1 VKFPALKRYW
11 QRALQGVTT
20 ASMTLA
26 KASLRAQIVAG
37 TPLANPEEW
46 IIRWLFGGAPVT
58 PTYVDEMSAL
68 RLTAY
73 YGCIRVLS
81 ESVST
86 LPIGIYRGDEG
97 QSAEEIDHPLT
108 TLLNDQVND
117 VMTAVVGREVLQSH
131 MVGWGNGFAEIEFNG
146 AGQVQALWPIPP
158 NRVRI
163 ERNGNRDVLFRITDF
178 DNRSITLDKARVF
191 HIPGLGFDGVKG
203 YSPAAIA
210 RRTLG
215 LSVGAEEFGVR
226 FFENDARPGI
236 ALKHPAG
243 LSDKAYNRLKATW
256 QDEHGGVINAW
267 RPRILE
273 EGMDIA
279 QIGLPNADMEFV
291 NTRKFQLTE
300 IARLFRVPPHLIMDL
315 ERGTYSNIEHQS
327 LEFVKF
333 TLRTHLF
340 RWEQA
345 INQKLLMG
353 AEGIYAQHD
362 VDDLL
367 RGDFKTRME
376 GYGFAVQWGIKT
388 RNQIRMIESDPP
400 LPPDQRGDEI
410 MVAQNMVFVTDIEK
424 NRQLAMAGKAAGK
437 DGAPPAEP
445 VGAVPSKANGSARS
459 VYGEK
464 EHAQS

>member
-1 VKFPALKRYW
+1 LKFPALKRYW

-81 ESVST
+81 ESIST
-86 LPIGIYRGDEG
+86 LPIAIYKGKAATRRNEANVEVPG
-97 QSAEEIDHPLT
+97 HPLRAI
-108 TLLNDQVND
+108 LNDQSND
-117 VMTAVVGREVLQSH
+117 IMTAVVAREVLQSH
-131 MVGWGNGFAEIEFNG
+131 VVGWGNGFAEIEFNG
-146 AGQVQALWPIPP
+146 AGQVQAVWPIPP

-163 ERNGNRDVLFRITDF
+163 ERNGLKGVLYRITDF
-178 DNRSITLDKARVF
+178 DNHSIALDPERVF

-203 YSPAAIA
+203 YSPAQIA

-226 FFENDARPGI
+226 FFENDARPGVV
-236 ALKHPAG
+236 LKHPAG
-243 LSDKAYNRLKATW
+243 LSDKAYDRLKRTW
-256 QDEHGGVINAW
+256 SDEHGGVINAW

-273 EGMDIA
+273 EGMDITTIA
-279 QIGLPNADMEFV
+279 LPHADMEFV

-333 TLRTHLF
+333 SLRTHLY

-353 AEGIYAQHD
+353 AKNLHAEHD

-376 GYGFAVQWGIKT
+376 GYGHAVQWGVKT
-388 RNQIRMIESDPP
+388 RNQIRVIENDPP

-410 MVAQNMVFVTDIEK
+410 MVPVNMQFVTDIEK
-424 NRQLAMAGKAAGK
+424 NRQLAMAGKTPPTADPVPAGT
-437 DGAPPAEP
+437 GA
-445 VGAVPSKANGSARS
+445 
-459 VYGEK
+459 
-464 EHAQS
+464 

>member
-1 VKFPALKRYW
+1 LKFPALKRYW
-11 QRALQGVTT
+11 QRALQGVTR
-20 ASMTLA
+20 ASMSMA

-68 RLTAY
+68 RLTAHY
-73 YGCIRVLS
+73 ACIRVLA

-86 LPIGIYRGDEG
+86 LPICIYQGAPQE
-97 QSAEEIDHPLT
+97 AAIEIEHPLT
-108 TLLNDQVND
+108 PLLNARMND
-117 VMTAVVGREVLQSH
+117 LMTSVVGREILHSH
-131 MVGWGNGFAEIEFNG
+131 VVGWGNGYSEIEFNQ

-158 NRVRI
+158 NRVKV
-163 ERNGNRDVLFRITDF
+163 ERSGNQDVVYRITDF
-178 DNRSITLDKARVF
+178 DNNSIRMEKERIF
-191 HIPGLGFDGVKG
+191 HIPGLGFDGLKG
-203 YSPAAIA
+203 YSPIAIA

-226 FFENDARPGI
+226 FFENDARPGVV
-236 ALKHPAG
+236 LKHPGG
-243 LSDKAYNRLKATW
+243 LSDKAYNRLKGTW

-279 QIGLPNADMEFV
+279 QIGLPGLDMEFI
-291 NTRKFQLTE
+291 NTRKFQVIE
-300 IARLFRVPPHLIMDL
+300 VARLHRVPPHMIMDL
-315 ERGTYSNIEHQS
+315 ERGTFSNIEHQS

-333 TLRTHLF
+333 TLRTHLI

-345 INQKLLMG
+345 INARLLMG
-353 AEGIYAQHD
+353 ARNLYAQHD

-376 GYGFAVQWGIKT
+376 GYGVAVQWGIKT
-388 RNQIRMIESDPP
+388 RNQIRGIESDPP

-410 MVAQNMVFVTDIEK
+410 MVPQNMVFVTDIEK
-424 NRQLAMAGKAAGK
+424 NRQAAL
-437 DGAPPAEP
+437 DAQAR
-445 VGAVPSKANGSARS
+445 PSDASKKANGSAS
-459 VYGEK
+459 LVYGEK
-464 EHAQS
+464 EHAHA